1 MPSALHT
8 LDVDRS
14 KLSSDSCKKRN
25 IEVAMGKDEGGMN
38 WGAIAVYSCAMSC
51 DLSRTE
57 FVVVQ
62 ESGDGVPKRKAMK
75 MIESGNCSDEEVDVR
90 LQSL

>member
-1 MPSALHT
+1 MPSALHK

-14 KLSSDSCKKRN
+14 KLGGGICKRSN
-25 IEVAMGKDEGGMN
+25 IEVALGKEGGGMN

-75 MIESGNCSDEEVDVR
+75 LIEPGSCSDEEVDT
-90 LQSL
+90 L